1 MNTFH
6 NLDGNFSAHGA
17 LSPQNIF
24 VSITRKEDVDIIKM
38 KIDGFEIIDLK
49 KYANMFHNY
58 RNSSVYS
65 PPEALK

>member
-1 MNTFH
+1 
-6 NLDGNFSAHGA
+6 
-17 LSPQNIF
+17 
-24 VSITRKEDVDIIKM
+24 VDIIKM

-58 RNSSVYS
+58 RNASVYS